1 MGRTTIVIAHRLSTV
16 RNADVICGIDE
27 GVVAET
33 GSHAE
38 LMKQGGI
45 YHTLVTNQVREWII
59 CIAVTLQK

>member
-1 MGRTTIVIAHRLSTV
+1 MIVQARMGRTTIVIAHRLSTV
-16 RNADVICGIDE
+16 RNADVICGIDK

-45 YHTLVTNQVREWII
+45 YNTLVTNQVSYKHQYI
-59 CIAVTLQK
+59 